1 MNNVFSQNE
10 IKLFRAVGMPDKLI
24 EAFQNNPIQIWK
36 RVPIDFIIN
45 NIDGKLDHLLIP
57 IRNGIVA
64 IESMNPYRKTEEFD
78 KLIEI

>member
-10 IKLFRAVGMPDKLI
+10 IKLFRSVGMPDKLI
-24 EAFQNNPIQIWK
+24 EAYQNNPIQIWK
-36 RVPIDFIIN
+36 RIPIDFVIN

-57 IRNGIVA
+57 IRNGIIAV
-64 IESMNPYRKTEEFD
+64 ESMNPYRKTEEFD

>member
-64 IESMNPYRKTEEFD
+64 IESMNPFRKTEEFD

>member
-10 IKLFRAVGMPDKLI
+10 IKSFRAVGMPDKLI
-24 EAFQNNPIQIWK
+24 EAFQNNTIQIWK

-57 IRNGIVA
+57 ILNGIVA

>member
-10 IKLFRAVGMPDKLI
+10 IKLFRAVGMPDKFI

-36 RVPIDFIIN
+36 RIPIDYIIN

-57 IRNGIVA
+57 IRNGIIAV
-64 IESMNPYRKTEEFD
+64 ESMNPYRKTEEFD

>member
-1 MNNVFSQNE
+1 MNNAFSQNE

>member
-1 MNNVFSQNE
+1 MNNVLSQNE

-24 EAFQNNPIQIWK
+24 EAYQNNPIQIWK
-36 RVPIDFIIN
+36 RVPIDFVIN

-64 IESMNPYRKTEEFD
+64 VESMNPYRKTEEFD

>member
-36 RVPIDFIIN
+36 RIPIDFIIN